1 MKILLKSQEIM
12 LSLAQQKPKTCEA
25 FVAFPRRNSSHL
37 GHDDAVH
44 HLRAVSRALTWMI
57 SGIPMT
63 CLRSSIGPSPYL
75 SSCIILYIYMYCIV
89 SSDYV
94 WLSTVEVFPS
104 AMSCLRKK
112 IIMVTSMMS
121 LTCRITSNR
130 LSWKTLLCIWGP
142 RQKTQHSTK
151 KWKRI
156 LLLLDSW
163 WLSLCGFHTWPK
175 NNLQQR
181 SVMPPKF
188 R

>member
-1 MKILLKSQEIM
+1 MLNRNQKRVRLSWLLPAGILPTSDMMM
-12 LSLAQQKPKTCEA
+12 LFTTLGLFLVLWLGWFRGSPWRVWEA
-25 FVAFPRRNSSHL
+25 PLVHL
-37 GHDDAVH
+37 HIF
-44 HLRAVSRALTWMI
+44 LAVS
-57 SGIPMT
+57 
-63 CLRSSIGPSPYL
+63 Y
-75 SSCIILYIYMYCIV
+75 YIYMYCIV

-175 NNLQQR
+175 NNPQQR